1 MTLLQ
6 QAEALLAVIPFTIEQ
21 ARQLEALEAQAQGE
35 EAELIGELWE
45 AVYALADD
53 ALLDQLEDEA
63 LEEEEL
69 DAEAGPDEAAP

>member
-6 QAEALLAVIPFTIEQ
+6 QAQALLAVAPFTIEQ
-21 ARQLEALEAQAQGE
+21 ARQLQALEAQAQGE